1 MDQQFSGLETGNLQ
15 AMMQS
20 AWSWSGCVYL
30 WQSRFMDLKHRQT
43 FLSLLRALQSD
54 QIFASPM
61 QATSA
66 LYGRLNLV
74 LVKANA
80 RALLSRSLA
89 TGC

>member
-1 MDQQFSGLETGNLQ
+1 MGQHLSGLETASNDAKRLELGWMCVPLAVKVYGPEAQ
-15 AMMQS
+15 AKLAACLAIRS
-20 AWSWSGCVYL
+20 NFCKS
-30 WQSRFMDLKHRQT
+30 
-43 FLSLLRALQSD
+43 
-54 QIFASPM
+54 

-80 RALLSRSLA
+80 RALLSHSLA

>member
-1 MDQQFSGLETGNLQ
+1 MCVPLAVKVYGPEAQANL
-15 AMMQS
+15 
-20 AWSWSGCVYL
+20 
-30 WQSRFMDLKHRQT
+30 SRLAVCLAIRSNFCK
-43 FLSLLRALQSD
+43 S
-54 QIFASPM
+54 

-89 TGC
+89 TGY

>member
-1 MDQQFSGLETGNLQ
+1 MCVPLAVKVYGPEAQANLSQ
-15 AMMQS
+15 LA
-20 AWSWSGCVYL
+20 A
-30 WQSRFMDLKHRQT
+30 
-43 FLSLLRALQSD
+43 RALQSD

-80 RALLSRSLA
+80 RTLLSRSLA

>member
-1 MDQQFSGLETGNLQ
+1 MGQHLSGLETASNDAKCLELGWMCVPLAVKVYGPEAQANL
-15 AMMQS
+15 
-20 AWSWSGCVYL
+20 SWLAACLAIRSNFCK
-30 WQSRFMDLKHRQT
+30 S
-43 FLSLLRALQSD
+43 
-54 QIFASPM
+54 

-80 RALLSRSLA
+80 RALLSHSLA